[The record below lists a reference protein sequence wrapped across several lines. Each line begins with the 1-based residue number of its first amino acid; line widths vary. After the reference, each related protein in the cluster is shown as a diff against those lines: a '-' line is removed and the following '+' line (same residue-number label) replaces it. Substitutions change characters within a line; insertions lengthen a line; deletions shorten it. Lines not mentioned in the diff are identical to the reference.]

1 MKINKTLSTIA
12 ILLAQELVVMAAL
25 DRQQA
30 AIEADKDMQPDER
43 EGDLAL
49 IGRLRK
55 ASLTRQGWWEADKVR
70 IQQRAEKAREAQ
82 KAAGGTQT
90 ATPVTAARR

>member
-55 ASLTRQGWWEADKVR
+55 SSLTRQGWWEADKVR

-90 ATPVTAARR
+90 ATPAAARR